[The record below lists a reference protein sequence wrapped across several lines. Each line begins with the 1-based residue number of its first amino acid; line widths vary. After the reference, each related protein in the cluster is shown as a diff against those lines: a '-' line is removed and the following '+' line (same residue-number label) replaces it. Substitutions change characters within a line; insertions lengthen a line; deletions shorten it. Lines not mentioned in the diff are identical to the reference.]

1 MAVPGRDGGKGFIQM
16 TLAQV
21 QAVVAALFAVIA
33 TLTGLLTSVTLLLP
47 KQAQSASAALDETPV
62 RCFWKG
68 LGLLAIAAL
77 ALAGMNI
84 PAPLIKFACFSIL
97 MSIAGLVTLGC
108 AGMALLMGRRIGEMS
123 GARSSLGCLVR
134 GSLAYSI
141 GIMFPIVG
149 WWLLTPLSVLCA
161 AGAGLTAL
169 RPTNAQRAV
178 QSSFEGQG
186 AV

>member
-1 MAVPGRDGGKGFIQM
+1 M

-21 QAVVAALFAVIA
+21 QAVVAALFAIIA

-47 KQAQSASAALDETPV
+47 KQANGAAQALDEAPK

-68 LGLLAIAAL
+68 LALLAVAAFAFGGL
-77 ALAGMNI
+77 SRI
-84 PAPLIKFACFSIL
+84 PAPLIKFVCFAIL
-97 MSIAGLVTLGC
+97 MGIAGLVTLGC

-149 WWLLTPLSVLCA
+149 WWLLMPLSVLCA
-161 AGAGLTAL
+161 GGAGLTAL
-169 RPTNAQRAV
+169 RSTRAPRAV
-178 QSSFEGQG
+178 ANRFEGQG

>member
-1 MAVPGRDGGKGFIQM
+1 M

-47 KQAQSASAALDETPV
+47 KQANGAAEVLDEKPR

-68 LGLLAIAAL
+68 LALLVIAAL
-77 ALAGMNI
+77 ALRGLAVPN
-84 PAPLIKFACFSIL
+84 PLIKFVCFAIL
-97 MSIAGLVTLGC
+97 MGMAGLVTLGC

-134 GSLAYSI
+134 GSLVYSI

-149 WWLLTPLSVLCA
+149 WWLLAPLSVLCA

-169 RPTNAQRAV
+169 RPASAPRAV
-178 QSSFEGQG
+178 ATSFEGQG

>member
-1 MAVPGRDGGKGFIQM
+1 M

-33 TLTGLLTSVTLLLP
+33 TLTGLLTAVTLLLP
-47 KQAQSASAALDETPV
+47 NQADRAAKALDETPM

-68 LGLLAIAAL
+68 VPVTAVIALGFFGLS
-77 ALAGMNI
+77 
-84 PAPLIKFACFSIL
+84 APSPPIKFLGFTLL
-97 MSIAGLVTLGC
+97 MIIFALVTLGC

-141 GIMFPIVG
+141 GIMFPVVG

-161 AGAGLTAL
+161 GGAGLTAL
-169 RPTNAQRAV
+169 WSTPARRAIATNL
-178 QSSFEGQG
+178 EGQG
-186 AV
+186 AL